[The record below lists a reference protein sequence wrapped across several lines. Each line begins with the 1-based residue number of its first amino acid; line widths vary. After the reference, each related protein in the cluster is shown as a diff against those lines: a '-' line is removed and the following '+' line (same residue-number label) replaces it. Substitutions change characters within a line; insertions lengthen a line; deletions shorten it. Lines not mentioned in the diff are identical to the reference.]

1 MKTFQQ
7 FCEDAY
13 QLSEEN
19 LLDRTRQFAGRQ
31 LTNIKRDPVGTIWRG
46 VAKPFVKSVAL
57 DMTGIPDEI
66 KRRTGNNPAINT
78 AIDYGGN
85 ALSYVP
91 WRKTLTNLPRV
102 VPRVAQQ
109 ALQTGTRLAQGG
121 LELAG
126 TLAAINRAG
135 GEF

>member
-78 AIDYGGN
+78 AIDYGTS
-85 ALSYVP
+85 ALTYVP
-91 WRKTLTNLPRV
+91 WRQTLKNAPRQV
-102 VPRVAQQ
+102 
-109 ALQTGTRLAQGG
+109 LQTGTRLVQGG
-121 LELAG
+121 LELA
-126 TLAAINRAG
+126 LAAINR
-135 GEF
+135 GEI